1 VSEELENSLQQA
13 IENYLSDRL
22 HAIEE
27 QLARLQDEFNAT
39 FVRLREASASDSL
52 EDTFLSSAIAAH
64 LQAARA
70 QKLSGAITPTHA
82 SESVQVNSIKRAVD
96 EIERQQSQVQVLGA
110 LLRNAA
116 GFAERVAL
124 FVVKQEQAIGWR
136 VCEANDPNH
145 VEAIPSIALPFES
158 DTSVTLA
165 ARSRSASVSTPGTHS
180 DDNLITDQLG
190 GDPKNAAAVPL
201 VVRGRVVAI
210 LYADSSSPE
219 TDAISLDP
227 LETLTR
233 VAAMAVD
240 LISARAAQPA
250 PKAETEAAQPALVE
264 EAPATIEAVEEAA
277 PEPAYTPQVEPQATE
292 VVEPVAE
299 ISAEV
304 APETVAEVM
313 EVAPSEFADEQVS
326 PEFTS
331 KAPVSEVFEGEPVS
345 AEPAPE
351 TAAEDMY
358 LAPPEVAAEQVPSE
372 YISETP
378 VVEGIETEPVSA
390 APAPE
395 EPAPAALPTAPPSIP
410 GFSPQYAAPLGTAR
424 RYGVVEPELPI
435 GVGEEERRLHNDARR
450 FARLLVSEIKLYNE
464 PKVKEGRNQ
473 GDIYDRLRDDIDRSR
488 QMYEKRVAPPVAA
501 RHDYFHQE
509 LVNNLAEGD
518 PAKLG
523 VSYPGELVSVS

>member
-1 VSEELENSLQQA
+1 MSEELENSLQQA

-190 GDPKNAAAVPL
+190 GDPKNVAVVPL
-201 VVRGRVVAI
+201 VVRGRVVAV

-219 TDAISLDP
+219 TDAISLDA

-264 EAPATIEAVEEAA
+264 QAPATSEAVEEAA
-277 PEPAYTPQVEPQATE
+277 PEPAYRPWVEPRATE

-304 APETVAEVM
+304 APETIAEDM
-313 EVAPSEFADEQVS
+313 EVASSEFTDEQVS
-326 PEFTS
+326 PEFITEAS
-331 KAPVSEVFEGEPVS
+331 VSEVFKGEPVS

-351 TAAEDMY
+351 TVAKDMY
-358 LAPPEVAAEQVPSE
+358 LEPPEVAAEQVPFES
-372 YISETP
+372 ISETP
-378 VVEGIETEPVSA
+378 VAEGIETEPVSA

-395 EPAPAALPTAPPSIP
+395 PAPAALPSAPPSIP
-410 GFSPQYAAPLGTAR
+410 GFSPQYAAPLGSAR

-435 GVGEEERRLHNDARR
+435 SVGEEERRLHNDARR

-523 VSYPGELVSVS
+523 ASYPGELVSVS